1 MVSVAAGAGHN
12 MAVVET
18 AEGGRE
24 LYTWGCGRYGRL
36 GHGNDRSDK
45 LVPTPVARRFLGT
58 GQWARNPE
66 SSEAIGN
73 SSADAL
79 IIAELRRRVGVLEER
94 GRETSVA
101 MQRLS
106 GATARDMSDDELA
119 AFRDESAAAT
129 RRFDLELARR
139 RCKELLEAE
148 VEADDASPFKSFV
161 CPITL
166 SVMDHPVVASDG
178 YSYERSALE
187 THIAGQPTFPSPM
200 TRAMCQSEPLISNN
214 ALRSD
219 IQNKLEHMARTEVDG
234 AVGQRRRLE

>member
-1 MVSVAAGAGHN
+1 MLACGDFHSL
-12 MAVVET
+12 AVVET

-24 LYTWGCGRYGRL
+24 LYTWGCGEDGRL
-36 GHGNDRSDK
+36 GHGDDESDK
-45 LVPTPVARRFLGT
+45 LVPTPVARGFLGT
-58 GQWARNPE
+58 GQWARDPE
-66 SSEAIGN
+66 SSEAISN
-73 SSADAL
+73 PSADAL

-94 GRETSVA
+94 GREASET
-101 MQRLS
+101 MQRPS

-119 AFRDESAAAT
+119 AARDESAAAT
-129 RRFDLELARR
+129 RRFNLEVARR
-139 RCKELLEAE
+139 RCRELLAAE
-148 VEADDASPFKSFV
+148 VENDDASPFKSFV

-166 SVMDHPVVASDG
+166 TVMDHPVVASDG

-187 THIAGQPTFPSPM
+187 THIAGHPTFRSPM
-200 TRAMCQSEPLISNN
+200 TRAICQSERLIPNM